1 MAGKKR
7 GGSEEGGG
15 APEWMATYSDLVTL
29 LLCFFILLFSM
40 ATIDAQ
46 KYVQVANSLRSSFVK
61 ISGGDLLLTNKGQE
75 MINVTNQ
82 TNPSN
87 TGELSTDTQTYVKKA
102 EEMVADAQQQQENRK
117 MEDAANRIRD
127 IVAEKGL
134 SDKVNVVEEKEFV
147 MVRLDSEVFFQSGR
161 ADILPVGQDVLSAI
175 TEVLNLLENKDILVQ
190 GHTDNVPIQTAQ
202 FDSNWELSTARATN
216 VVRYMVDTHQMDPSR
231 LTATGNGEFRPIGDN
246 DTPEGRLANRRIEI
260 RIMR

>member
-1 MAGKKR
+1 MAGRR

-46 KYVQVANSLRSSFVK
+46 KYVQVAKALRSSFVK
-61 ISGGDLLLTNKGQE
+61 ISGGDMLFTNKGQQ
-75 MINVTNQ
+75 MISITNQ
-82 TNPSN
+82 TNPSD
-87 TGELSTDTQTYVKKA
+87 TGDLSTDSEKYVKKA
-102 EEMVADAQQQQENRK
+102 EEMVADSQLQQENQK
-117 MEDAANRIRD
+117 MEDAANKIRD

-134 SDKVNVVEEKEFV
+134 SDKVNVVEEKDFV

-161 ADILPVGQDVLSAI
+161 ADILPLGQEILSLI

-202 FDSNWELSTARATN
+202 FASNWELSTARATN
-216 VVRYMVDTHQMDPSR
+216 VVRYMVDAYGMDPSR
-231 LTATGNGEFRPIGDN
+231 MTATGNGEFRPVGDN
-246 DTPEGRLANRRIEI
+246 DTPAGRQANRRIEI

>member
-1 MAGKKR
+1 MAGRR

-46 KYVQVANSLRSSFVK
+46 KYVQVAKALRSSFVK
-61 ISGGDLLLTNKGQE
+61 ISGGDMLFTNKGQQ
-75 MINVTNQ
+75 MISITNQ
-82 TNPSN
+82 TNPSD
-87 TGELSTDTQTYVKKA
+87 TGDLSTDSEKYVKKA
-102 EEMVADAQQQQENRK
+102 EEMVADSQLQQENQK
-117 MEDAANRIRD
+117 MEDAANKIRD

-134 SDKVNVVEEKEFV
+134 SDKVNVVEEKDFV

-161 ADILPVGQDVLSAI
+161 ADVLPLGQEILSLI

-202 FDSNWELSTARATN
+202 FASNWELSTARATN
-216 VVRYMVDTHQMDPSR
+216 VVRYMVDAYGMDPSR
-231 LTATGNGEFRPIGDN
+231 MTATGNGEFRPVGDN
-246 DTPEGRLANRRIEI
+246 DTPAGRQANRRIEI

>member
-61 ISGGDLLLTNKGQE
+61 VSGGDMLFTNKGQQ
-75 MINVTNQ
+75 MISITNQ
-82 TNPSN
+82 SNPSD
-87 TGELSTDTQTYVKKA
+87 TGELAVDTETYVKKA
-102 EEMVADAQQQQENRK
+102 EQMVADAQQQQENKK
-117 MEDAANRIRD
+117 MEEAANRIRD

-134 SDKVNVVEEKEFV
+134 SDKVAVVEEKEFV
-147 MVRLDSEVFFQSGR
+147 MVRLDSEVFFQSGK
-161 ADILPVGQDVLSAI
+161 AEILPTGQEVLSLI

-190 GHTDNVPIQTAQ
+190 GHTDNVPIKTAQ

-216 VVRYMVDTHQMDPSR
+216 VVRYMVDTFGMDPTR
-231 LTATGNGEFRPIGDN
+231 LTATGNGEFRPIGN
-246 DTPEGRLANRRIEI
+246 NETPEGRQANRRIEI

>member
-15 APEWMATYSDLVTL
+15 APEWMATYSDFVTL

-61 ISGGDLLLTNKGQE
+61 ISAGDMLFTNRGQQ
-75 MINVTNQ
+75 MISITNQ
-82 TNPSN
+82 TNPSD
-87 TGELSTDTQTYVKKA
+87 TGDLSTDSEKYVKKA
-102 EEMVADAQQQQENRK
+102 EEMVADSQQQQENQK
-117 MEDAANRIRD
+117 MEDAANKIRD
-127 IVAEKGL
+127 IVAEKGI
-134 SDKVNVVEEKEFV
+134 SDKVNVVEERDFV
-147 MVRLDSEVFFQSGR
+147 LIRLDSEVFFQSGR
-161 ADILPVGQDVLSAI
+161 ADILPEGLEILSLI

-202 FDSNWELSTARATN
+202 FASNWELSTARATN
-216 VVRYMVDTHQMDPSR
+216 VVRYMVDSYSMDPSR
-231 LTATGNGEFRPIGDN
+231 MTATGNGEFRPVGDN
-246 DTPEGRLANRRIEI
+246 ETPAGRQANRRIEI
-260 RIMR
+260 RILR